1 VNRTVHR
8 LWLVLFLVAIV
19 SVAAAQNPQV
29 APAPKN
35 SGGWRNKHEE
45 YVAAAQKGG
54 IEILFLGDSITE
66 FWRTAG
72 KDVWAENYGSLK
84 AANFGIAGDRVENIL
99 WRITN
104 GELDG
109 VKPKVVVLLAG
120 INNSWGTKRDQQEE
134 RGRFIAAGLAEI
146 VKTIREK
153 LPETKILLLAIFPLG
168 DGTAPCVRLAN
179 ETIAKLDNGKT
190 IRFLDIGPKLAGA
203 EGNVPKD
210 IMPDG
215 VHPSA
220 KGYEVWAQAMAQLLK
235 EMLGK

>member
-1 VNRTVHR
+1 M
-8 LWLVLFLVAIV
+8 WLVLCLHVVA

-29 APAPKN
+29 VPTPRN
-35 SGGWRNKHEE
+35 SGEWRSKHDQ
-45 YVAAAQKGG
+45 YVAAARKGD

-66 FWRTAG
+66 YWRTAG
-72 KDVWAENYGSLK
+72 KEVWTKSYGSLK

-99 WRITN
+99 WRMTN

-134 RGRFIAAGLAEI
+134 RGRFIAAGLTEI

-168 DGTAPCVRLAN
+168 DGTAPCVRRAN

-190 IRFLDIGPKLAGA
+190 VRFLDIGPKLAGTN
-203 EGNVPKD
+203 GNVPKE

-220 KGYEVWAQAMAQLLK
+220 KGYEVWAQTIGPLLE

>member
-1 VNRTVHR
+1 MKRHMKTM
-8 LWLVLFLVAIV
+8 WLMLCLFAVV
-19 SVAAAQNPQV
+19 SVAAAENPQV
-29 APAPKN
+29 VPTPKN
-35 SGGWRNKHEE
+35 SPEWRNKHEQ
-45 YVAAAQKGG
+45 YVAAAKKGD
-54 IEILFLGDSITE
+54 IEVLFLGDSITE

-72 KDVWAENYGSLK
+72 KEVWAKHYGPLK

-109 VKPKVVVLLAG
+109 IKPRVVVLLAG
-120 INNSWGTKRDQQEE
+120 INNSWGTKREEQER
-134 RGRFIAAGLAEI
+134 RGQFIAAGVTEI

-190 IRFLDIGPKLAGA
+190 VRFLDIGPKLAGA
-203 EGNVPKD
+203 DGNVPKD

-220 KGYEVWAQAMAQLLK
+220 KGYEVWAQAMAALLA
-235 EMLGK
+235 EMIGK